1 MKTNTKLMAL
11 CEGAIMVALSIA
23 LSYVDIPLGFQGGSI
38 NLTMIPIIIY
48 ALRYGCVNG
57 ICAGLVFGTLKF
69 FIGGGAAVN
78 WQSMLLDY
86 TVAYGAVGFAG
97 LFKNV
102 KNGDIFGTL
111 VGGFMRF
118 IVHFISGVTIYA
130 EWAENTYLGIST
142 PSTFL
147 YSVVYNAVYMVPS
160 IVLAVILVPIIF
172 RALKKY
178 WVKSTK

>member
-11 CEGAIMVALSIA
+11 CEGAIMIALSLA
-23 LSYVDIPLGFQGGSI
+23 LSYVDIQLGFQGGSV
-38 NLTMIPIIIY
+38 NLTMIPIIIF
-48 ALRYGCVNG
+48 ALRYGFVEG
-57 ICAGLVFGTLKF
+57 ISAGLVFGTLKF
-69 FIGGGAAVN
+69 FIGGGAAIN

-86 TVAYGAVGFAG
+86 TLAYGAVGFAG

-102 KNGDIFGTL
+102 KNGDIFGTF

-118 IVHFISGVTIYA
+118 AVHFISGVTIYA

-142 PSTFL
+142 PTTFL
-147 YSVVYNAVYMVPS
+147 YSVVYNGIYMIPS
-160 IVLAVILVPIIF
+160 IIIAVIIVPLIS

-178 WVKSTK
+178 AIKSVK

>member
-1 MKTNTKLMAL
+1 METNTKLTAL
-11 CEGAIMVALSIA
+11 CEGAIMAALSLA
-23 LSYVDIPLGFQGGSI
+23 LSYVDIPLGFQGGSV
-38 NLTMIPIIIY
+38 NLTMIPIIIF
-48 ALRYGCVNG
+48 ALRHGCVSGLSAG
-57 ICAGLVFGTLKF
+57 IIFGTLKF

-102 KNGDIFGTL
+102 KNGDALGTL
-111 VGGFMRF
+111 AGGFMRF
-118 IVHFISGVTIYA
+118 VVHFISGVTIYA

-142 PSTFL
+142 PTTFL
-147 YSVVYNAVYMVPS
+147 YSVIYNGIYMVPS
-160 IVLAVILVPIIF
+160 IVIAVIAVPLIS

-178 WVKSTK
+178 AVKTSK